1 MSGTMISTATSAM
14 MVERLKTLALTG
26 RIRQLDLQ
34 FARLVADLGGSPE
47 LVLGAALTCFELGR
61 GHVCL
66 PLEMLAHSGN
76 EKGSLRPFGLD
87 PQQSRDLLGDLAD
100 PAHWPALF
108 AASPLVGTEQDE
120 GLTPRWPLRLWH
132 GRLYLTRYH
141 DFELGVARHLSAL
154 SERAE
159 WPEIAPAL
167 SRLFARDYGL
177 VFGALLKARLAPDF
191 SARHFIE
198 KYLDLV
204 FPSEVDWPAI
214 EALLAN
220 AQAASDL
227 SKLDTLVP
235 ESLCCNGQKLAAAT
249 AAARLTERSAE
260 RRGGD
265 ETRSRGSPHH

>member
-1 MSGTMISTATSAM
+1 MSGTMISTAASTM
-14 MVERLKTLALTG
+14 MVERLKTLALAG

-47 LVLGAALTCFELGR
+47 LVLGAALACFELGR

-66 PLEMLAHSGN
+66 PLEMLAA
-76 EKGSLRPFGLD
+76 GSLLPFGLD
-87 PQQSRDLLGDLAD
+87 PQQSRDLLLDLAD
-100 PAHWPALF
+100 LARWPALF
-108 AASPLVGTEQDE
+108 AASPLVGCEQRAGTEQDE
-120 GLTPRWPLRLWH
+120 GPAPRWPLRLWH

-141 DFELGVARHLSAL
+141 DFELGVARHLRAL

-177 VFGALLKARLAPDF
+177 VFAALLKARLAPDF

-204 FPSEVDWPAI
+204 FPNEVDWPAI
-214 EALLAN
+214 EGLLAS

-227 SKLDTLVP
+227 SKLDALVP
-235 ESLCCNGQKLAAAT
+235 EALCCNGQ
-249 AAARLTERSAE
+249 
-260 RRGGD
+260 RGAGPSSCSVPALCSQP
-265 ETRSRGSPHH
+265 TKG